1 MSLEDATVAVWSS
14 PPLKRLAIVNT
25 KVVTMIANQPPFEAI
40 GIAGDRV
47 VALGTTAQIR
57 EWANGGAVYDLGG
70 RCVVPGFTDPH
81 VHLENPTGYDRSL
94 DDCAS
99 RAEVLATVRRRYE
112 GTDDAWVFCSG
123 LLSNTAYWPT
133 AEELD
138 VVTGNR
144 PVVLSFSG
152 AAYALNS
159 AALGHVDW
167 RAASADS
174 AVIEVQPATGSP
186 TGVLRTRGADRLH
199 VILPD
204 APLTGLE
211 AVERAL
217 LSGLNRLLRS
227 GVTSVHHIVKE
238 ALPVNIYQAL
248 RREGRLPT
256 RVGLLVRIFESD
268 IALSSVLEMGLT
280 QGFGDTMLK
289 LQGVK
294 VSVDGYFPHGGAL
307 FTEPYADAPGDCG
320 RARITQEELD
330 ELVESA
336 HRRGL
341 RIAVHANGDHALNMT
356 LQSYERAMSKQM
368 RFDHRH
374 RIEHAG
380 NIYLPPRA
388 IQRMAAMGLVAVVNP
403 TFMHRLP
410 QHLLGR
416 LGSRRGSCP
425 LAVRSMLDGGTTV
438 AAGSDFA
445 GLNPPD
451 PMLGIAALVNRRSLS
466 GEVYAP
472 EEAITPLEALQ
483 IYTLQNAWL
492 GFEEHERGA
501 LAPGMLAD
509 LVVLS
514 GDPLSVPPEQI
525 GEIDVLG
532 TMVGG
537 AWGWTSDTFSGWP
550 MSLEAMTAPSAP

>member
-1 MSLEDATVAVWSS
+1 VDMWTS
-14 PPLKRLAIVNT
+14 PAAKRWAIVNAT
-25 KVVTMIANQPPFEAI
+25 VRTMIANQRPFEAI

-47 VALGTTAQIR
+47 VTLGTTEQIR

-94 DDCAS
+94 DGCAS
-99 RAEVLATVRRRYE
+99 RAEVLATVRQRY
-112 GTDDAWVFCSG
+112 GATDDAWVFCSG
-123 LLSNTAYWPT
+123 LLSNPEYWPT
-133 AEELD
+133 AMELD

-152 AAYALNS
+152 AAYALNT
-159 AALGHVDW
+159 AALGRIDW
-167 RAASADS
+167 TAAIADS
-174 AVIEVQPATGSP
+174 AVVEVHRETGSP

-217 LSGLNRLLRS
+217 LRGLNRLLQS

-238 ALPVNIYQAL
+238 ALPVQVYQAL
-248 RREGRLPT
+248 RGEGRLPT
-256 RVGLLVRIFESD
+256 RVGLLIRIFESD
-268 IALSSVLEMGLT
+268 IALSSVLEMGLS
-280 QGFGDTMLK
+280 QGFGDSMLK

-294 VSVDGYFPHGGAL
+294 VSVDGYFPQGGAL
-307 FTEPYADAPGDCG
+307 FSEPYADDPEDCG

-330 ELVESA
+330 DLVGSA
-336 HRRGL
+336 HRAGL
-341 RIAVHANGDHALNMT
+341 RVAVHANGDQALNMS
-356 LQSYERAMSKQM
+356 LRSYERAMSKNV
-368 RFDHRH
+368 RVDHRH

-380 NIYLPPRA
+380 NIYLPPDA
-388 IQRMAAMGLVAVVNP
+388 IQRMSTMGLVAVVNP
-403 TFMHRLP
+403 TFMHSLP
-410 QHLLGR
+410 QHMLAR
-416 LGSRRGSCP
+416 LGSRRGSRP
-425 LAVRSMLDGGTTV
+425 LPVRSMLDGGVTI

-451 PMLGIAALVNRRSLS
+451 PMLSMSALVNRRSLS
-466 GEVYAP
+466 GECYAR

-483 IYTLQNAWL
+483 IYTVRNAWI
-492 GFEEHERGA
+492 GFEEDQRGT
-501 LAPGMLAD
+501 LAPGMFAD

-514 GDPLSVPPEQI
+514 ADPLSVPPEEI
-525 GEIDVLG
+525 GEIEVLG

-537 AWGWTSDTFSGWP
+537 AWGWTSETLSGWP
-550 MSLEAMTAPSAP
+550 ISEQAMTASSSL